1 MSRQEKR
8 SSHASNV
15 VALWLSAIS
24 VVITISLSCYVCIPN
39 FEGRDVKFN
48 FSDAS
53 VAALSVI
60 VTLLIGWN
68 IYSLVDI
75 KRTTKEFKEVKD
87 HTNAVT
93 EEALAKAYLSIMN
106 QTSHALEG
114 RENNEEAYNA
124 LNNGLFAA
132 MHFYKAGN
140 EEKCRQAID
149 VLKSH
154 DRTVV
159 NLNNKQLCDLNQ
171 TIGILKTYKIDTTEF
186 EIWLNTTTE
195 AGLHGAKS

>member
-1 MSRQEKR
+1 MILF
-8 SSHASNV
+8 SHIAACVSIAD
-15 VALWLSAIS
+15 ALGIS
-24 VVITISLSCYVCIPN
+24 VTI
-39 FEGRDVKFN
+39 
-48 FSDAS
+48 
-53 VAALSVI
+53 LSVI

-75 KRTTKEFKEVKD
+75 KRTTTEFKEIKD

-114 RENNEEAYNA
+114 RENNDEAYNA

-132 MHFYKAGN
+132 MHFCKAGN
-140 EEKCRQAID
+140 EKKCRQTID

-154 DRTVV
+154 DRTVI
-159 NLNNKQLCDLNQ
+159 NLNHKQLCDLNQ

-195 AGLHGAKS
+195 IGPNGAKS

>member
-1 MSRQEKR
+1 MILF
-8 SSHASNV
+8 SHI
-15 VALWLSAIS
+15 VACVSIADMLGISVAFLSA
-24 VVITISLSCYVCIPN
+24 
-39 FEGRDVKFN
+39 
-48 FSDAS
+48 
-53 VAALSVI
+53 I

-68 IYSLVDI
+68 IYSLIDI

-114 RENNEEAYNA
+114 RENNDEAYNA

-132 MHFYKAGN
+132 MHVCKAGN
-140 EEKCRQAID
+140 KKKCIQTINL
-149 VLKSH
+149 LKSH
-154 DRTVV
+154 DRAVV
-159 NLNNKQLCDLNQ
+159 NLSNKQLCDLNQ
-171 TIGILKTYKIDTTEF
+171 TIGILRTYKIDTTEF

-195 AGLHGAKS
+195 TGSNGAKS